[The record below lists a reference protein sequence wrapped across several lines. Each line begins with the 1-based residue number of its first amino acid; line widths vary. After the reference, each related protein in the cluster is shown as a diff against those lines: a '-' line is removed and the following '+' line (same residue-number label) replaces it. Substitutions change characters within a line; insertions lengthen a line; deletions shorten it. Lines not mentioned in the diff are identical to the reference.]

1 MNMKLKLLRLKILLI
16 VLALSCLKTYAQ
28 TNTSTGNQIETD
40 SLVTINIKY
49 IRLANEKLLER
60 QYLLDA
66 NHYKDSIIGDYRQ
79 YVKEQEKIN
88 NIYKNKLSEYDRIN
102 KELNKSLDKKQKT
115 NLILGSVSAASI
127 VTIVL
132 LAIIK

>member
-16 VLALSCLKTYAQ
+16 MLVLSCLKTYAQ

-60 QYLLDA
+60 QYLLDV